1 MCISFYAMLSNGRL
15 YSVTWHMPHIP
26 KQGGRVRNRSKHFI
40 QWGKVRFFSFKV
52 GRGGVRIIMSLAGKS
67 GAKHEKVKK
76 QLVIYPH

>member
-1 MCISFYAMLSNGRL
+1 MQCYPMVG
-15 YSVTWHMPHIP
+15 YVTWHMPHIP

-40 QWGKVRFFSFKV
+40 QWGNVRCVSFKV
-52 GRGGVRIIMSLAGKS
+52 GRGGARIIMILAGKS